1 MRVLL
6 VEDDLQLGKALQKVL
21 KQSDFTPEWVRRC
34 QEARAFLQV
43 NDYAVVLLDLRL
55 PDGSGL
61 DILSNLRDQRN
72 KVPVLILTARDAIG
86 DRVKGLDA
94 GADDYLTKPFAI
106 PELLSRIHAL
116 IRRSAGFVT
125 QAWTIGA
132 VRIDPS
138 KHQVWLAEDVIEL
151 SPREYQI
158 LFQLIRNAGRVI
170 TRTQLEDGIY
180 ELDAGIES
188 NALEV
193 HIHHLRKKLGE
204 SFIKTI
210 RGVGYL
216 IET

>member
-1 MRVLL
+1 
-6 VEDDLQLGKALQKVL
+6 
-21 KQSDFTPEWVRRC
+21 VRRC